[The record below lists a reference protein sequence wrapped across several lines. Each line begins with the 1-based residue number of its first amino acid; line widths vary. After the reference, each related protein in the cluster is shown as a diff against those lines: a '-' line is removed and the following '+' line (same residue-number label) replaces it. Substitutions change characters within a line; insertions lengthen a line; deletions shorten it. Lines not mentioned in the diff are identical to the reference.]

1 MGGAVTMTPSVP
13 LSLVGLLLLGLA
25 SSETVNPSVEDLS
38 NRNADF
44 AARLYRAVAGRTDG
58 NVFLSTLALS
68 TALSALL
75 SATSGPTQ
83 DQLLQG
89 LSLTGLDPETLPG
102 TSAFRGGLS
111 LFWVLNC
118 EIRVRPCCP
127 QICFRT

>member
-1 MGGAVTMTPSVP
+1 MTPSVP

-44 AARLYRAVAGRTDG
+44 AARLYRAVASRTDS

-102 TSAFRGGLS
+102 TSAFRGGTVILIRYS
-111 LFWVLNC
+111 GLNC